1 MRWKKGQMEHEKRK
15 MEDGR
20 RIGAT
25 MARFEVVKVR
35 EEKRSEEARDRDDA
49 PRRSSLDNDLTT
61 RPHMT
66 HMTSSDLSHD
76 GTG

>member
-1 MRWKKGQMEHEKRK
+1 VRWKKGEMEHETRK

-35 EEKRSEEARDRDDA
+35 EEKRREEKRREIATMRPVV
-49 PRRSSLDNDLTT
+49 PRSTMTSPHDLT
-61 RPHMT
+61 
-66 HMTSSDLSHD
+66 
-76 GTG
+76 